1 MGALCIKYFVH
12 IQQLKGEPQNMHKKL
27 ILNLAIQNPTSH
39 ISIKV
44 VYISFLIYMQS
55 NVRRWSIFKTDRV
68 FFNFIYSWILTY
80 VLFLWKFCYLVYY
93 FSGLLVAIL
102 SKKKCGIYK
111 PMLRIRIY
119 IDVIFKICCIFCFI
133 YDNVLRDNTEFTFL
147 SMM

>member
-1 MGALCIKYFVH
+1 MYVDGQYS
-12 IQQLKGEPQNMHKKL
+12 KL
-27 ILNLAIQNPTSH
+27 IG
-39 ISIKV
+39 
-44 VYISFLIYMQS
+44 F
-55 NVRRWSIFKTDRV
+55 

-147 SMM
+147 SMMWVILNVIKFSFNVQQKKLLMNLYTAKMMKSIYHNQNTN